1 MKIIYKSDTFFFL
14 WLFLITCFAFPLHLQ
29 AQLNSDTTE
38 LDREIIVNLTVEAK
52 KQVVLKPGFS
62 TKAGIYFHAYIG
74 SENSIENIPVDPLP
88 SPNTQSTS
96 PTNTINYI
104 CTRTPQI
111 AFDGTFPS
119 SYTSYDINEQIVYF
133 DGLGREV
140 QNISVMGS
148 PDQKDMIKVTTYDIA
163 GRKDKDY
170 IAYVFPGTQNNGQF
184 DGSSSTNQHS
194 FLNTLFSSVDA
205 CNGYSQTIFENSPLN
220 RAVKQAAP
228 GYDWRNG
235 SGKETCFSY
244 KTNANVVSS
253 WKYDPPNDDYP
264 VITYDANKLY
274 LTETMD
280 EDQHIKR
287 EYKDLQGKVVLTE
300 TVCGTDALCTLYVYD
315 DFDQLCAV
323 VPPKAITPDDYNLSY
338 QYRYDNRKRMK
349 MKKLP
354 GADWVYM
361 VYDKR
366 DRLVL
371 TQDGKMRNEDPKKW
385 LLTCYDNLNRP
396 VMTGIY
402 TLAGTLALNR
412 EEMNNFY
419 NSAVSTT
426 ISENITTNYNVNHG
440 YTHNVL
446 TALGGTLNLLTINYY
461 DKYTIFPSEYT
472 FDTNNGGLVASTEV
486 MGNVKGMLTG
496 TKTRILN
503 PEDDMR
509 DWMLEVPYY
518 DSKYRTLQTVGDN
531 ADVDGKDVVTSQYS
545 FTGRLLQQKTKH
557 TAFDNTIEYTEV
569 FDYDHMGR
577 LLRHTMQIPGQVD
590 VLLAA
595 NTYDA
600 LGNLQTKKTHSEKT
614 GETFGTCL
622 QKTDYLYNIRGWLT
636 RINNPENLSF
646 DNDLFA
652 MELYYNSS
660 GPGYGG
666 TPLYNGNISAVTF
679 TSQYTP
685 DIYAYTYGY
694 DQANR
699 LCTSAF
705 WKKDGNG
712 IWQGGNSF
720 TENLTYDANGN
731 ILTLN
736 RYADNEVKI
745 DQLNYNYLS
754 NGNQISY
761 VTDAMGDVP
770 DVVDYAGNNSTTQSY
785 FYDLNGNITHDG
797 DKGIVGIYYNHLN
810 KPELIDFG
818 SNNKIQYIY
827 DATGVKLAKK
837 VMAGIAI
844 LNGSLYYLGNFV
856 YDWDK
861 NLQYILTS
869 EGRLVPTSNT
879 YRYEYFMKDHL
890 GNTRAT
896 YAAAAPGLPQ
906 VMEYQHYYPF
916 GMQLEALGYT
926 SGADLKNNYLYNG
939 KELQED
945 YGLNWYDYGARF
957 YDPVIGRW
965 GTVDPMTDL
974 HHDYTPYAYCYNNPI
989 KLIDPFGLDSTYYN
1003 EAGNQVYTCGD
1014 NPNSNVNYV
1023 IKTTQT
1029 TDEMYSEFPEN
1040 DPQKGN
1046 SNPITQEEA
1055 KTTEEQISNGN
1066 LIGDHM
1072 NNLVKLNNTATMVSM
1087 ETIVAKDDGIGGTT
1101 ANNNR
1106 EYIGK
1111 ISKGK
1116 VIEDTPGAVGDPSSG
1131 RKAASTSTASPN
1143 ERSFHSHPSGRVDRY
1158 AWGQPP
1164 SKRDIRTTT
1173 GTQNYVYGMRSRII
1187 YVYNKTGVVA
1197 TIPMGIFKK

>member
-1 MKIIYKSDTFFFL
+1 
-14 WLFLITCFAFPLHLQ
+14 
-29 AQLNSDTTE
+29 
-38 LDREIIVNLTVEAK
+38 
-52 KQVVLKPGFS
+52 
-62 TKAGIYFHAYIG
+62 
-74 SENSIENIPVDPLP
+74 
-88 SPNTQSTS
+88 
-96 PTNTINYI
+96 
-104 CTRTPQI
+104 
-111 AFDGTFPS
+111 
-119 SYTSYDINEQIVYF
+119 
-133 DGLGREV
+133 
-140 QNISVMGS
+140 
-148 PDQKDMIKVTTYDIA
+148 
-163 GRKDKDY
+163 
-170 IAYVFPGTQNNGQF
+170 
-184 DGSSSTNQHS
+184 
-194 FLNTLFSSVDA
+194 
-205 CNGYSQTIFENSPLN
+205 
-220 RAVKQAAP
+220 
-228 GYDWRNG
+228 
-235 SGKETCFSY
+235 
-244 KTNANVVSS
+244 
-253 WKYDPPNDDYP
+253 
-264 VITYDANKLY
+264 
-274 LTETMD
+274 
-280 EDQHIKR
+280 
-287 EYKDLQGKVVLTE
+287 
-300 TVCGTDALCTLYVYD
+300 
-315 DFDQLCAV
+315 
-323 VPPKAITPDDYNLSY
+323 
-338 QYRYDNRKRMK
+338 
-349 MKKLP
+349 
-354 GADWVYM
+354 
-361 VYDKR
+361 
-366 DRLVL
+366 
-371 TQDGKMRNEDPKKW
+371 
-385 LLTCYDNLNRP
+385 
-396 VMTGIY
+396 
-402 TLAGTLALNR
+402 
-412 EEMNNFY
+412 
-419 NSAVSTT
+419 
-426 ISENITTNYNVNHG
+426 
-440 YTHNVL
+440 
-446 TALGGTLNLLTINYY
+446 
-461 DKYTIFPSEYT
+461 
-472 FDTNNGGLVASTEV
+472 
-486 MGNVKGMLTG
+486 MLTG

-531 ADVDGKDVVTSQYS
+531 ADEDGKDVVTSRYS

-557 TAFDNTIEYTEV
+557 TAFDHTIEYTEV

-614 GETFGTCL
+614 GETFGSCL

-636 RINNPENLSF
+636 RINDPGNLSF

-679 TSQYTP
+679 TSQYKP
-685 DIYAYTYGY
+685 DIYAYIYNY

-699 LCTSAF
+699 LHNSYF
-705 WKKDGNG
+705 WKNT
-712 IWQGGNSF
+712 GGNWVHDNSF
-720 TENLTYDANGN
+720 DENGFTYDANGN

-736 RYADNEVKI
+736 RYGANAQKI
-745 DQLNYNYLS
+745 DQLSYNYL
-754 NGNQISY
+754 NGGNQVSY
-761 VTDAMGDVP
+761 ITDVIGDVANVTDYVGSV
-770 DVVDYAGNNSTTQSY
+770 STQQGY
-785 FYDLNGNITHDG
+785 FYDANGNMISDVDKSITAIG
-797 DKGIVGIYYNHLN
+797 YNYLN
-810 KPELIDFG
+810 KPELIDFTNG
-818 SNNKIQYIY
+818 NKIQYTY